1 MLTSLLAGSDISWGD
16 VWNKIKDWLTSTGI
30 KVVIALVLLIVTFM
44 IINAV
49 TKKIY
54 KSLQKKHR
62 DETLSR
68 VCTQTVKIF
77 LKIIIIVC
85 LIGYV
90 GIETASISAV
100 IASLGV
106 GISLAVQG
114 TLANFAGGVII
125 IVMRPFKI
133 GDYITS
139 NGQEGTVEDIKLFY
153 THIVTPDNK
162 AVVIPNG
169 SLANNVIVN
178 ASAKDTRRVDMLI
191 QVSYGSDIAVV
202 KEILRAVCDANELIF
217 ADPAP
222 FIELKTMNE
231 SSLDF
236 TVRVWCR
243 REDYWTVYFALNE
256 AFKNTLDENG
266 IEIPFKQVDVHVNP
280 EDGSKSVK
288 LKNLKLPA
296 PAKVKVENPQ
306 KLAEQKEAEKEEK
319 KTEHKKMKKAD
330 KKAKKI
336 AEKEAAENINS
347 EENNNG

>member
-1 MLTSLLAGSDISWGD
+1 MIASLLAAGDISWND
-16 VWNKIKDWLTSTGI
+16 VWVKIKDWLTTTGI
-30 KVVIALVLLIVTFM
+30 KVVIALLLLILSFM

-54 KSLQKKHR
+54 KSLRKKNR

-68 VCTQTVKIF
+68 VGTQTARIL
-77 LKIIIIVC
+77 LKVLVLVC

-100 IASLGV
+100 IASIGV

-114 TLANFAGGVII
+114 TLANFAGGVILI
-125 IVMRPFKI
+125 IMRPFKI

-153 THIVTPDNK
+153 THIVTVDNK
-162 AVVIPNG
+162 SVVIPNG

-178 ASAKDTRRVDMLI
+178 ASAKDTRRVDLLV

-202 KEILRAVCDANELIF
+202 KEILQAVCAANPMAF

-222 FIELKTMNE
+222 FIELKAMNE

-236 TVRVWCR
+236 TVRVWCK
-243 REDYWTVYFALNE
+243 RENYWTVYFALTE
-256 AFKNTLDENG
+256 AFKYTLDENG
-266 IEIPFKQVDVHVNP
+266 ISIPFKQVDVHLNP
-280 EDGSKSVK
+280 EDSSKAVK
-288 LKNLKLPA
+288 KSKLKLPPPA
-296 PAKVKVENPQ
+296 PVKDENP
-306 KLAEQKEAEKEEK
+306 KKAEEQKVAEKDTKTKKSKRAERKAAKNKASEEK
-319 KTEHKKMKKAD
+319 
-330 KKAKKI
+330 
-336 AEKEAAENINS
+336 
-347 EENNNG
+347 